1 MALARSRCLFLCSC
15 FFLHLKNEVNYR
27 YQPHSQ
33 SGLWLLTILISK
45 SFSTKNYQHKPS
57 TLFTGNCMGRDVN
70 ITFQKFL
77 TTKLSD

>member
-33 SGLWLLTILISK
+33 SGLWLLTILINK

-57 TLFTGNCMGRDVN
+57 TLCTGNCMGRDVN